1 MFTTTDGKPVEEI
14 RAVRYGDL
22 EPFHMLPHSQTPGY
36 MRWIKAYAGNE
47 DYPDLAPP
55 EGTITSG
62 PIPMLQGIDAGNYQ
76 WGPHSHTIIEFYI
89 ILQGRGITTGVN
101 GGEAVDPLD
110 CVFVPKHSPHGVRS
124 VGDEDLILIAIHEE
138 DEPADAIVYFADG
151 DIDPDADYPG
161 QSVIRFEELAPRWAV
176 EGDGNLR
183 RSVSYIGGPE
193 GTFHLNRGDGGMVGD
208 RVSAGVT
215 VISPG
220 NAHVVHSHAT
230 TESYIIARGRAEVI
244 GHPEIE
250 PLGFLDALLVPE
262 NVEHG
267 LRALGDEP
275 LYVVWLHDEQLREDG
290 SPAD

>member
-1 MFTTTDGKPVEEI
+1 
-14 RAVRYGDL
+14 
-22 EPFHMLPHSQTPGY
+22 MLPHSQTPGY
-36 MRWIKAYAGNE
+36 LRWIKAYAGNHAS
-47 DYPDLAPP
+47 PDLAPP
-55 EGTITSG
+55 DGTSTSG

-89 ILQGRGITTGVN
+89 MLQGRGITTGVN
-101 GGEAVDPLD
+101 GGEAVSPLD

-151 DIDPDADYPG
+151 DIDPEADYPG
-161 QSVIRFEELAPRWAV
+161 QTVIRYEELAPRWAS
-176 EGDGNLR
+176 EGEGNLR

-193 GTFHLNRGDGGMVGD
+193 GTFHLNRDDGGMVGD

-220 NAHVVHSHAT
+220 NAHVVHSHPT
-230 TESYIIARGRAEVI
+230 TESYVIARGRAEVL

-250 PLGFLDALLVPE
+250 PLEFLDALLVPE

-275 LYVVWLHDEQLREDG
+275 LYVIWLHDEHLREDG
-290 SPAD
+290 SLAD